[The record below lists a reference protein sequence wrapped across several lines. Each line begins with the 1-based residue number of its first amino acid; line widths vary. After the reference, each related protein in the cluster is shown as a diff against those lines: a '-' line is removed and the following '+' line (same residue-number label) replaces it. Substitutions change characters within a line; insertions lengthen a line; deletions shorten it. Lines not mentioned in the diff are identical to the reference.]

1 MSLTVADVDT
11 PLGLAEQQGGLAH
24 VVQPP
29 DALLALDG
37 HSGRIDLPL
46 QGGGALELLP
56 RPELHGRQAERQPL
70 GGDRQAGVHQEPADR
85 VLAIPALL
93 VLAAVDPAGLADPLG
108 PPPPVGELGGVVEHH
123 ERAADAGG
131 PVSRRAEVAGEDLAF
146 ADPVIG
152 EEAVGRLGVGPVLA
166 GEGDAPAHRAPH
178 PDEQRTQPSA
188 QPLVGEP
195 ASGDLAIDP
204 GIRVAGHRHLPDP
217 PRCQRA
223 RGLAVRHDPLL
234 PAPRTNDG
242 GNCKPVVTRVE
253 RYLGRCPCCG
263 GATLAPVPEGME
275 EGSPF
280 GVSILALALYL
291 RFTHAISCRRLTRL
305 FLHLFALPISE
316 GALDGL
322 FRRAKPRFD
331 DEAAAILARL
341 RRARVVCSDET
352 TVRVDGRTHW
362 NWVFRNE
369 QVVIHVI
376 RPSRGRAVVAEVLGD
391 HRPAIWVSDLYG
403 AQRGH
408 AGLWQVCL
416 AHQLRDLRHAVEAGD
431 TVFAPRMRVLLL
443 RAVLLA
449 RRRLEL
455 KASTRLEYRRRLERE
470 LDRTL
475 ALQPTNRH
483 GQRLRKRYLAV
494 RDGLFTFL
502 EHPEAPPDNNGSERE
517 LRPMATYRKVTGGV
531 RSAWGPGLCAAVASV
546 VGTAAR
552 RGIDAYHAILAVLR
566 HLRKDR

>member
-1 MSLTVADVDT
+1 
-11 PLGLAEQQGGLAH
+11 
-24 VVQPP
+24 
-29 DALLALDG
+29 
-37 HSGRIDLPL
+37 
-46 QGGGALELLP
+46 
-56 RPELHGRQAERQPL
+56 
-70 GGDRQAGVHQEPADR
+70 
-85 VLAIPALL
+85 
-93 VLAAVDPAGLADPLG
+93 
-108 PPPPVGELGGVVEHH
+108 
-123 ERAADAGG
+123 
-131 PVSRRAEVAGEDLAF
+131 
-146 ADPVIG
+146 
-152 EEAVGRLGVGPVLA
+152 
-166 GEGDAPAHRAPH
+166 
-178 PDEQRTQPSA
+178 
-188 QPLVGEP
+188 
-195 ASGDLAIDP
+195 
-204 GIRVAGHRHLPDP
+204 
-217 PRCQRA
+217 
-223 RGLAVRHDPLL
+223 
-234 PAPRTNDG
+234 
-242 GNCKPVVTRVE
+242 VVTRVE

-263 GATLAPVPEGME
+263 GATLAPVPEGMD

-291 RFTHAISCRRLTRL
+291 RFTHAISYRRLTRL
-305 FLHLFALPISE
+305 FLHLFALGISE
-316 GALDGL
+316 GALDAM
-322 FRRAKPRFD
+322 FRRAKGRFD

-362 NWVFRNE
+362 NWVFRND

-376 RPSRGRAVVAEVLGD
+376 RPTRGRAVVAEVLGD

-408 AGLWQVCL
+408 ADLWQVCL
-416 AHQLRDLRHAVEAGD
+416 AHQLRDLRHAIEAGD
-431 TVFAPRMRVLLL
+431 AVFAPRMRVLLL

-475 ALQPTNRH
+475 ALQPTDRH

-517 LRPMATYRKVTGGV
+517 LRPMATYRKVTGGF
-531 RSAWGPGLCAAVASV
+531 RSAWGPDLCAAIKSV

-552 RGIDAYHAILAVLR
+552 RGVDAYHAILAVLSGR
-566 HLRKDR
+566 TVLDAG

>member
-1 MSLTVADVDT
+1 MTPPPDLSRLTEAEKDALILALWARVAELEARLDAPPKTPGNSSLPPSKGHKANRPERTRQ
-11 PLGLAEQQGGLAH
+11 PGPRRGSLGREGGGRSLAEEPDQRVVAKAAACAH
-24 VVQPP
+24 CRA
-29 DALLALDG
+29 ALGEADQVLHARYDKV
-37 HSGRIDLPL
+37 
-46 QGGGALELLP
+46 EL
-56 RPELHGRQAERQPL
+56 
-70 GGDRQAGVHQEPADR
+70 
-85 VLAIPALL
+85 
-93 VLAAVDPAGLADPLG
+93 
-108 PPPPVGELGGVVEHH
+108 PPV
-123 ERAADAGG
+123 R
-131 PVSRRAEVAGEDLAF
+131 
-146 ADPVIG
+146 
-152 EEAVGRLGVGPVLA
+152 
-166 GEGDAPAHRAPH
+166 
-178 PDEQRTQPSA
+178 
-188 QPLVGEP
+188 
-195 ASGDLAIDP
+195 
-204 GIRVAGHRHLPDP
+204 
-217 PRCQRA
+217 
-223 RGLAVRHDPLL
+223 
-234 PAPRTNDG
+234 
-242 GNCKPVVTRVE
+242 PVVTRVE

-263 GATLAPVPEGME
+263 GATLAPVPEGMD

-291 RFTHAISCRRLTRL
+291 RFTHAISYRRLTRL
-305 FLHLFALPISE
+305 FLHLFALGISE
-316 GALDGL
+316 GALDAM
-322 FRRAKPRFD
+322 FRRAKRRFD

-362 NWVFRNE
+362 NWVFRND

-376 RPSRGRAVVAEVLGD
+376 RPTRGRAVVAEVLGD

-408 AGLWQVCL
+408 ADAWQICL
-416 AHQLRDLRHAVEAGD
+416 AHQLRDLRHAIEAGD
-431 TVFAPRMRVLLL
+431 AVFAPRMRVLLL

-517 LRPMATYRKVTGGV
+517 LRPMATYRKVTGGF
-531 RSAWGPGLCAAVASV
+531 RSAWGPDLCAAIKSV

-552 RGIDAYHAILAVLR
+552 RGVDAYHAILAVLSGR
-566 HLRKDR
+566 TVLDAG